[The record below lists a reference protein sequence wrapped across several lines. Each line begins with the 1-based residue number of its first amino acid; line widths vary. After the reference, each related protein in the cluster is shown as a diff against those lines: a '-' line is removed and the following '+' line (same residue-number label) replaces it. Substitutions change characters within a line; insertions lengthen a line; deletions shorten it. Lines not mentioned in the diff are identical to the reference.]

1 MWKTS
6 FLISNEKKK
15 GVSHSTSYPSMKN
28 YEGRPSFSPV
38 YSGAPTSP
46 RTGDTSSSLGPW
58 NRVGSKDYYKMNG
71 YTLKSTSA
79 TKRALD
85 PSAIP
90 QGKHIIPFFIPS
102 VMNRQMVKEG
112 SGLLK
117 VILLL
122 I

>member
-1 MWKTS
+1 
-6 FLISNEKKK
+6 
-15 GVSHSTSYPSMKN
+15 MKN

-38 YSGAPTSP
+38 YSGASTSP

-90 QGKHIIPFFIPS
+90 QVVEIQIVYF
-102 VMNRQMVKEG
+102 NRSAAYTAVYKPMQMVPESRA
-112 SGLLK
+112 SGDGTSLPIAHEM
-117 VILLL
+117 VDGIS
-122 I
+122 